1 MTGAG
6 VIIYTVLEVLIAVT
20 CCLGNLM
27 VIFVVCSSRTLR
39 QPTFCFLVSLAAA
52 DLLVGVVAIPLAVM
66 VDGHVWTSFQG
77 CLLISCVVLLLTQAS
92 TLSLMAIAVDRFL
105 RVVIPLRYKRIVTER
120 RSWLVVGACWCVA
133 IVLSFPPMFGWHN
146 HKTVNHTSVNSSSIC
161 CTFVA
166 VIPASYLVYFG
177 FLLCTLIPLLIMAGL
192 YCYIFCTIAHILR
205 EKVGGSTQIPLQP
218 RPQHQPQP
226 QPQPQ
231 SYFQKERK
239 LAGSLALV
247 LALFAV
253 SWLPLHIMN
262 CVSYWGSEVPVEAFY
277 VGIVLSHAN
286 SSMNPVVYA
295 LKIPKIR
302 LAYRQLCRSCLACV
316 EEASQ
321 TSQSEN
327 KTSSNSNSG
336 AK

>member
-1 MTGAG
+1 MTAAG
-6 VIIYTVLEVLIAVT
+6 VIVYIVLEVLIAVT

-27 VIFVVCSSRTLR
+27 VIFVVWSSRTLR

-52 DLLVGVVAIPLAVM
+52 DLLVGVVAIPLAVV
-66 VDGHVWTSFQG
+66 VDGHVWTSFQD
-77 CLLISCVVLLLTQAS
+77 CLLVSCVVLLLTQAS
-92 TLSLMAIAVDRFL
+92 TLSLLAIAVDRFL
-105 RVVIPLRYKRIVTER
+105 RVIIPLRYKRIVTER
-120 RSWLVVGACWCVA
+120 RSWMVVAACWCVA
-133 IVLSFPPMFGWHN
+133 IVLSFTPMFGWHN
-146 HKTVNHTSVNSSSIC
+146 QETVNSTSVNSTSVNSSSIC

-166 VIPASYLVYFG
+166 VIPMSYLVYFS
-177 FLLCTLIPLLIMAGL
+177 FLLCTLTPLLIMAGL
-192 YCYIFCTIAHILR
+192 YCYVFVTIANILK
-205 EKVGGSTQIPLQP
+205 EKVGESPQIPLRPQP
-218 RPQHQPQP
+218 R
-226 QPQPQ
+226 PQ

-262 CVSYWGSEVPVEAFY
+262 CVAYWGSYVPDEAFY
-277 VGIVLSHAN
+277 VGILLSHAN

-316 EEASQ
+316 EEANQ

>member
-1 MTGAG
+1 M
-6 VIIYTVLEVLIAVT
+6 
-20 CCLGNLM
+20 
-27 VIFVVCSSRTLR
+27 
-39 QPTFCFLVSLAAA
+39 
-52 DLLVGVVAIPLAVM
+52 VVA
-66 VDGHVWTSFQG
+66 
-77 CLLISCVVLLLTQAS
+77 
-92 TLSLMAIAVDRFL
+92 
-105 RVVIPLRYKRIVTER
+105 
-120 RSWLVVGACWCVA
+120 ACWCVA
-133 IVLSFPPMFGWHN
+133 IVLSFTPMFGWHN
-146 HKTVNHTSVNSSSIC
+146 QETVNSTSVNSTSVNSSSIC

-166 VIPASYLVYFG
+166 VIPMSYLVYFS
-177 FLLCTLIPLLIMAGL
+177 FLLCTLTPLLIMAGL
-192 YCYIFCTIAHILR
+192 YCYVFVTIANILK
-205 EKVGGSTQIPLQP
+205 EKVGESPQIPLRPQP
-218 RPQHQPQP
+218 R
-226 QPQPQ
+226 PQ

-262 CVSYWGSEVPVEAFY
+262 CVAYWGSYVPDEAFY
-277 VGIVLSHAN
+277 VGILLSHAN

-316 EEASQ
+316 EEANQ